1 MNAYVR
7 IPWLLAIPIYI
18 LLAGLL
24 IVALV
29 LAAII
34 WLAAMLINLLLTV
47 AGAWASRRH
56 HV

>member
-24 IVALV
+24 IAALM

-34 WLAAMLINLLLTV
+34 WLVAMLINLLLTV
-47 AGAWASRRH
+47 AGAWAARRH